1 MLAVFYGLLS
11 ALGWG
16 AADFTGG
23 LASRSSKPY
32 QVVLLAEAA
41 GMVPLLALALL
52 LHEPLPG
59 FVVWVWSATASAVA
73 TFGLLF
79 LYRSLAEGSMTIAAP
94 VSALL
99 AAVVPVVVGAFTQ
112 GFPGPLT
119 LLGFLL
125 ALLSIWFISQTGGGR
140 NIRLSLQTL
149 RLPFIAGLFFGF
161 YFVMIHQA
169 TREAFFWPLV
179 SARLT
184 GTLIMVGYALVMRG
198 PFLPGR
204 ALWPLVAFGGL
215 LDVTGNVF
223 YVLASRLGRLDVSA
237 VLGSLYPAAT
247 VLLAWALLKE
257 KITPVQFFGVLL
269 ALGSI
274 TLLTL

>member
-59 FVVWVWSATASAVA
+59 LVVWVWSATASAVA